1 MQPQNHLYKLQEAYN
16 NLLLLFSHPHD
27 SSSAQIPSPPS
38 SPKLEEAGADP
49 TQNPLVR
56 TCTLLPSY
64 CDNNLPC
71 LQTST
76 QTLPSDYKAENVV
89 VGIDSSYEVIP
100 SELSTT
106 ANSEQAL
113 LVRDH
118 VIHTLVTLNT
128 IKLFC
133 LCFLQSSP
141 PPVHVYTH
149 PKQAASHPIQ
159 ETTTNTNT
167 ADSAQAL
174 LV

>member
-1 MQPQNHLYKLQEAYN
+1 MYSL
-16 NLLLLFSHPHD
+16 
-27 SSSAQIPSPPS
+27 
-38 SPKLEEAGADP
+38 
-49 TQNPLVR
+49 T
-56 TCTLLPSY
+56 Y
-64 CDNNLPC
+64 CDDNFPC

-76 QTLPSDYKAENVV
+76 QTLPSDYKSDNVV
-89 VGIDSSYEVIP
+89 VGFDSPYEVIP

-149 PKQAASHPIQ
+149 PKQIASYPIQ